1 MATTEELLEQLEQ
14 EVSAMSDEQVYCV
27 IDPDTRQISVPAE
40 YQLLGV
46 ESDEKVERI
55 WFQCPKIV
63 GDNIDLSQL
72 QLRIN
77 YQNANS
83 QKDQYIVTDVQTD
96 GDNIVFSWLL
106 SRKVTA
112 YQGNV
117 SFIVCAVKVSG
128 ETIQNEWN
136 TTLATAKVL
145 EGLEVDTPSPSE
157 EQSDVIAQLLQ
168 IMTDTS
174 EQAVSDVGT
183 AKDAAIAA
191 VQSQQSTSVQAIQT
205 ASSGA
210 QTAIETK
217 GNTVLESIPDD
228 YTSLSETV
236 EQLGRTKAPVIKK
249 TVTGENIELED
260 AGSVP
265 LQSIKL
271 YGRSSQA
278 KYEGKNLVEIIKTGV
293 LNASGVTCDVN
304 EDGTYTLNGTAT
316 KDVIFR
322 LNQPDDNDV
331 SNYPILF
338 VLESGKKYRVI
349 DCQLIKGDR
358 EAINGMSVNGIV
370 YEPEEDENIVGVR
383 VLINSGNSYDGKRIY
398 CPGVWEDEEENDTE
412 WEPYTGN
419 KPSPSPEYP
428 QPILS
433 SSTENTGTGKHE
445 VEMLSQSGNLFDAS
459 KLSTKTQGGATVT
472 NNGDGSFTIS
482 GSGDLTGPFSSA
494 YSLGEEDV
502 KKIFKPGILYVETD
516 RIVNPAFYVTFRT
529 SEAVLATIST
539 ETNNISQLN
548 VSDYLNTDGVYVV
561 IQFNSFSGKEIIE
574 GTTKPMVYQDGD
586 GTYQPYGQ
594 SQATLSLTNPFAG
607 IPVSSGGNYTDE
619 DGQQYICDEIQ
630 ADLEAGTGVYIQRI
644 SHVVF
649 DGSEDEEWLK
659 VSAAG
664 NGDAYFRIECPGTT
678 ENANQLIN
686 FCTKTA
692 IDSGNT
698 DIGANVYLQA
708 STGLTFFTVR
718 PYAVGNGTVEEFRT
732 WLSKNITDVYY
743 VLAAPIIT
751 ALTSEQIE
759 ALRQLQTYATIT
771 NITAGG
777 DTEAGK
783 EITYGADTKAYIDQ
797 KIAEIAQ
804 SLAATQNELLEV

>member
-14 EVSAMSDEQVYCV
+14 EASAMSDEQVYCV
-27 IDPDTRQISVPAE
+27 IDSDTRQISVPAE

-55 WFQCPKIV
+55 WFRCPKIV
-63 GDNIDLSQL
+63 GDNIDLSEL

-96 GDNIVFSWLL
+96 GDYIVFSWLL
-106 SRKVTA
+106 YRKVTA

-117 SFIVCAVKVSG
+117 SFIMCAVKVSG

-136 TTLATAKVL
+136 TTLATAQVL
-145 EGLEVDTPSPSE
+145 EGLEVDTPSPTE

-174 EQAVSDVGT
+174 EEAVSDVGD
-183 AKDAAIAA
+183 AKQDAISAI
-191 VQSQQSTSVQAIQT
+191 QSQQSTSVQAVQT

-217 GNTVLESIPDD
+217 GNTVMESIPDD

-249 TVTGENIELED
+249 TVTGETIELED

-278 KYEGKNLVEIIKTGV
+278 KYEGKNLYNPETRVEGV
-293 LNASGVTCDVN
+293 LNSGVVVPSVTFYTTDFIEVAAGEKVSRTSSGSTEN
-304 EDGTYTLNGTAT
+304 FFYDAEKTFLSNVSGTIGVTA
-316 KDVIFR
+316 
-322 LNQPDDNDV
+322 PDNAV
-331 SNYPILF
+331 YWRF
-338 VLESGKKYRVI
+338 
-349 DCQLIKGDR
+349 
-358 EAINGMSVNGIV
+358 SVGR
-370 YEPEEDENIVGVR
+370 DAENVMA
-383 VLINSGNSYDGKRIY
+383 NSGETVLPY
-398 CPGVWEDEEENDTE
+398 
-412 WEPYTGN
+412 EPYTGG

-445 VEMLSQSGNLFDAS
+445 VKVSITAS
-459 KLSTKTQGGATVT
+459 DTSDSI
-472 NNGDGSFTIS
+472 DG
-482 GSGDLTGPFSSA
+482 
-494 YSLGEEDV
+494 
-502 KKIFKPGILYVETD
+502 
-516 RIVNPAFYVTFRT
+516 
-529 SEAVLATIST
+529 
-539 ETNNISQLN
+539 
-548 VSDYLNTDGVYVV
+548 
-561 IQFNSFSGKEIIE
+561 
-574 GTTKPMVYQDGD
+574 
-586 GTYQPYGQ
+586 GQ
-594 SQATLSLTNPFAG
+594 SQATISLANPFSG

-619 DGQQYICDEIQ
+619 DGQQYVCDEIQ
-630 ADLEAGTGVYIQRI
+630 ADLEAGTGVYIQRVAR
-644 SHVVF
+644 VVF
-649 DGSEDEEWLK
+649 DGSDDEAWRIYNSGFYILNGIEGISKASSIFNGSLSDIFRKIGVGSSDVGFTITDTGDSYSPYFKNMGIPSLAEWK
-659 VSAAG
+659 EFVSQ
-664 NGDAYFRIECPGTT
+664 N
-678 ENANQLIN
+678 
-686 FCTKTA
+686 
-692 IDSGNT
+692 
-698 DIGANVYLQA
+698 
-708 STGLTFFTVR
+708 
-718 PYAVGNGTVEEFRT
+718 
-732 WLSKNITDVYY
+732 NITFVYA
-743 VLAAPIIT
+743 LETPAIT

>member
-191 VQSQQSTSVQAIQT
+191 VQSQQSTSVQAVQT
-205 ASSGA
+205 ASSSA

-249 TVTGENIELED
+249 TVTGESIELED

-278 KYEGKNLVEIIKTGV
+278 KYEGKNLVEVIKAGTDTK
-293 LNASGVTCDVN
+293 AGVTININ
-304 EDGTYTLNGTAT
+304 EDGSYTLNGASTGAS
-316 KDVIFR
+316 VFL
-322 LNQPDDNDV
+322 LNQPTSGDV
-331 SNYPILF
+331 SAFPTLF
-338 VLESGKKYRVI
+338 SLASGKKYRII
-349 DCQLIKGDR
+349 DCQLCKR
-358 EAINGMSVNGIV
+358 NSRTINGMDAGGIV
-370 YEPEEDENIVGVR
+370 HEPEEDEDIVGVR
-383 VLINSGNSYDGKRIY
+383 AFVASSTSYDGERIY
-398 CPGVWEDEEENDTE
+398 YPGVWEDADGNDTE

-445 VEMLSQSGNLFDAS
+445 VKVSITAIDTSDS
-459 KLSTKTQGGATVT
+459 I
-472 NNGDGSFTIS
+472 DG
-482 GSGDLTGPFSSA
+482 
-494 YSLGEEDV
+494 
-502 KKIFKPGILYVETD
+502 
-516 RIVNPAFYVTFRT
+516 
-529 SEAVLATIST
+529 
-539 ETNNISQLN
+539 
-548 VSDYLNTDGVYVV
+548 
-561 IQFNSFSGKEIIE
+561 
-574 GTTKPMVYQDGD
+574 
-586 GTYQPYGQ
+586 GQ
-594 SQATLSLTNPFAG
+594 SQATISLANPFSG

-630 ADLEAGTGVYIQRI
+630 ADLEAGTGVYSQRVAR
-644 SHVVF
+644 VVF
-649 DGSEDEEWLK
+649 DGSDDESWLK
-659 VSAAG
+659 VSASG
-664 NGDAYFRIECPGTT
+664 NGDAYFRIECPEIN
-678 ENANQLIN
+678 ENTRQLIN
-686 FCTKTA
+686 ICIETP
-692 IDSGNT
+692 INSSNT
-698 DIGANVYLQA
+698 NIGAYVYRQS
-708 STGLTFFTVR
+708 STGTTFFCAR
-718 PYAVGNGTVEEFRT
+718 PYIVGDGTAEEFRT

-759 ALRQLQTYATIT
+759 ALRQIQTYATIT

-777 DTEAGK
+777 NTEAGK

>member
-1 MATTEELLEQLEQ
+1 MATTEELLAQLEA
-14 EVSAMSDEQVYCV
+14 EVSVMSEEQVYCV
-27 IDPDTRQISVPAE
+27 IDPNTRQISVPAE

-55 WFQCPKIV
+55 WFRCPKIV
-63 GDNIDLSQL
+63 GDNIDLSEL

-96 GDNIVFSWLL
+96 GDYIVFSWLL

-117 SFIVCAVKVSG
+117 SFIMCAVKVSG

-136 TTLATAKVL
+136 TTLATAQVL

-191 VQSQQSTSVQAIQT
+191 VQSQQSTSVQAVQT

-217 GNTVLESIPDD
+217 GKTVMESIPDD
-228 YTSLSETV
+228 YTELSETV

-249 TVTGENIELED
+249 TVTGETIELED

-265 LQSIKL
+265 LQNIKL
-271 YGRSSQA
+271 FGRSSQA
-278 KYEGKNLVEIIKTGV
+278 KYEGKNLVEVIKTGT
-293 LNASGVTCDVN
+293 ATAAGVTININ
-304 EDGTYTLNGTAT
+304 EDGSYTLNGASTGV
-316 KDVIFR
+316 KIFL
-322 LNQPDDNDV
+322 LNQPVSGDV
-331 SNYPILF
+331 SDFPTLF
-338 VLESGKKYRVI
+338 SLAPGKKYRII
-349 DCQLIKGDR
+349 DCQLCKR
-358 EAINGMSVNGIV
+358 NSRTINGMDAGGTV
-370 YEPEEDENIVGVR
+370 YEPEEDEDIVGVR
-383 VLINSGNSYDGKRIY
+383 AFIASGTSYDGDRIY
-398 CPGVWEDEEENDTE
+398 YPGVWEDAEENGTE
-412 WEPYTGN
+412 WEPYTGG

-433 SSTENTGTGKHE
+433 SSTENTGTGKHD
-445 VEMLSQSGNLFDAS
+445 VGVLSQSGNLFDAS
-459 KLSTKTQGGATVT
+459 KILTKTQGGATVT

-482 GSGDLTGPFSSA
+482 GSGSVISSFSTG
-494 YSLGEEDV
+494 YTLDKDDV
-502 KKIFKPGILYVETD
+502 KKMFSPGKLYIKLEERT
-516 RIVNPAFYVTFRT
+516 NPAFYVTFRT
-529 SEAVLATIST
+529 SEKILFSISSKNRNEVEIDIT
-539 ETNNISQLN
+539 
-548 VSDYLNTDGVYVV
+548 DYLKIDGVYAV
-561 IQFNSFSGKEIIE
+561 IQFNGQIGEEIK
-574 GTTKPMVYQDGD
+574 GGNVKPVICQVGD
-586 GTYQPYGQ
+586 GKYQPYGQ
-594 SQATLSLTNPFAG
+594 SQATISIANPFSG

-619 DGQQYICDEIQ
+619 DGQQYVCDEIQ
-630 ADLEAGTGVYIQRI
+630 ADLEAGTGVYIQRVA
-644 SHVVF
+644 HVVF
-649 DGSEDEEWLK
+649 DGSDDEAWREYRVGYLTFYINVVGSKNGLHTSICESFINVDRSYDDVREGVYSDASQNTNRFFRANAEIATVTLWKEWLSENNIK
-659 VSAAG
+659 L
-664 NGDAYFRIECPGTT
+664 AY
-678 ENANQLIN
+678 AL
-686 FCTKTA
+686 
-692 IDSGNT
+692 
-698 DIGANVYLQA
+698 
-708 STGLTFFTVR
+708 
-718 PYAVGNGTVEEFRT
+718 AVPV
-732 WLSKNITDVYY
+732 
-743 VLAAPIIT
+743 IT

-777 DTEAGK
+777 ETEAGK

-804 SLAATQNELLEV
+804 SLAATQNALLQEE

>member
-14 EVSAMSDEQVYCV
+14 EASAMSDEQVYCV
-27 IDPDTRQISVPAE
+27 IDPDTRQVSVPAE

-63 GDNIDLSQL
+63 GDNIDLSQR

-117 SFIVCAVKVSG
+117 SFIMCAVKVSG

-157 EQSDVIAQLLQ
+157 EQSDVITQLLQ
-168 IMTDTS
+168 IMADTS

-191 VQSQQSTSVQAIQT
+191 IQSQQSTSVQAVQT
-205 ASSGA
+205 ASSSA

-217 GNTVLESIPDD
+217 GNTVMESIPDD
-228 YTSLSETV
+228 YTELSETV

-265 LQSIKL
+265 LQNIKL
-271 YGRSSQA
+271 FGRSSQA
-278 KYEGKNLVEIIKTGV
+278 KYEGKNLAEVIKTGT
-293 LNASGVTCDVN
+293 ATTAGVTININ
-304 EDGTYTLNGTAT
+304 EDGSYTLNGASTGAS
-316 KDVIFR
+316 VFL
-322 LNQPDDNDV
+322 LNQPTSGDV
-331 SNYPILF
+331 SGFPTLF
-338 VLESGKKYRVI
+338 SLASGKKYRII
-349 DCQLIKGDR
+349 DCQLCKR
-358 EAINGMSVNGIV
+358 NSRVINGMDAGGTV
-370 YEPEEDENIVGVR
+370 YEPEADEDIVGVR
-383 VLINSGNSYDGKRIY
+383 AFIASGASYDGKRIY
-398 CPGVWEDEEENDTE
+398 YPGVWEDEEGNDTE
-412 WEPYTGN
+412 WEPYTGG
-419 KPSPSPEYP
+419 KPSPSSEYP

-433 SSTENTGTGKHE
+433 SSIENTGTGEHE
-445 VEMLSQSGNLFDAS
+445 VEVMSQSVNLF
-459 KLSTKTQGGATVT
+459 T
-472 NNGDGSFTIS
+472 
-482 GSGDLTGPFSSA
+482 
-494 YSLGEEDV
+494 
-502 KKIFKPGILYVETD
+502 
-516 RIVNPAFYVTFRT
+516 
-529 SEAVLATIST
+529 
-539 ETNNISQLN
+539 
-548 VSDYLNTDGVYVV
+548 
-561 IQFNSFSGKEIIE
+561 
-574 GTTKPMVYQDGD
+574 
-586 GTYQPYGQ
+586 GQ
-594 SQATLSLTNPFAG
+594 SQATISIANPFSG
-607 IPVSSGGNYTDE
+607 ITVSSGGNYTDE
-619 DGQQYICDEIQ
+619 DGQQYVCDEIQ

-644 SHVVF
+644 AHVVF
-649 DGSEDEEWLK
+649 DGSEDEKWSLYN
-659 VSAAG
+659 AG
-664 NGDAYFRIECPGTT
+664 WYIPGGIDGISKTLSVLNNSLSDIFRRIASGDSE
-678 ENANQLIN
+678 
-686 FCTKTA
+686 
-692 IDSGNT
+692 
-698 DIGANVYLQA
+698 IG
-708 STGLTFFTVR
+708 FT
-718 PYAVGNGTVEEFRT
+718 
-732 WLSKNITDVYY
+732 ITDTADSYSPYIRNTGISSGVEWREFLSQNNMTF
-743 VLAAPIIT
+743 VFALEIPIIT

-777 DTEAGK
+777 ETEAGK

-804 SLAATQNELLEV
+804 SLAATQNALLQEE

>member
-1 MATTEELLEQLEQ
+1 MATTEELLEQLELEQ
-14 EVSAMSDEQVYCV
+14 KSSAMSDEQVYCV
-27 IDPDTRQISVPAE
+27 IDSDTRQISVPAE

-191 VQSQQSTSVQAIQT
+191 VQSQQSTSVQAVQT

-217 GNTVLESIPDD
+217 GNTVMESIPDD
-228 YTSLSETV
+228 YTELSETV

-249 TVTGENIELED
+249 TVIGDTIELED

-265 LQSIKL
+265 LQNIKL
-271 YGRSSQA
+271 FGRSSQA
-278 KYEGKNLVEIIKTGV
+278 KYEGKNLAEVIKTGV
-293 LNASGVTCDVN
+293 DTKAGVTININ
-304 EDGTYTLNGTAT
+304 EDGSYTLNGTSTNAS
-316 KDVIFR
+316 VFL
-322 LNQPDDNDV
+322 LNQLTSGDV
-331 SNYPILF
+331 SGFPTLF
-338 VLESGKKYRVI
+338 SLASGKKYRII
-349 DCQLIKGDR
+349 DCQLCKR
-358 EAINGMSVNGIV
+358 NSRTINGMNVGGTV
-370 YEPEEDENIVGVR
+370 YEPEEDEDIVGVR
-383 VLINSGNSYDGKRIY
+383 AFIASSTSYDGKRIY
-398 CPGVWEDEEENDTE
+398 YPGVWEDEEENDTE

-428 QPILS
+428 QPILC

-445 VEMLSQSGNLFDAS
+445 VEVSIAASGTSNS
-459 KLSTKTQGGATVT
+459 V
-472 NNGDGSFTIS
+472 DG
-482 GSGDLTGPFSSA
+482 
-494 YSLGEEDV
+494 
-502 KKIFKPGILYVETD
+502 
-516 RIVNPAFYVTFRT
+516 
-529 SEAVLATIST
+529 
-539 ETNNISQLN
+539 
-548 VSDYLNTDGVYVV
+548 
-561 IQFNSFSGKEIIE
+561 
-574 GTTKPMVYQDGD
+574 
-586 GTYQPYGQ
+586 GQ
-594 SQATLSLTNPFAG
+594 SQAAISLTNPFAG

-630 ADLEAGTGVYIQRI
+630 ADLEAGTGVYIQRVA
-644 SHVVF
+644 HVVF

-692 IDSGNT
+692 INSGNT

-708 STGLTFFTVR
+708 STKLTFFAVR

-732 WLSKNITDVYY
+732 WLSNNITDVYY

-777 DTEAGK
+777 EIDAGK